1 MKVGLQLY
9 TAIQA
14 TSLHISCVRG
24 GGGVHRSQH
33 QEGENEKLG
42 QTYVAGAPG
51 EREHGDRTYI
61 SIVQTAELQPRQ
73 HLHTQQYISIEQRQR
88 IFQYTC
94 IHIFF
99 YLGAI
104 MTWEVVPNCIVVLSW

>member
-42 QTYVAGAPG
+42 QTNVAGAPG

-88 IFQYTC
+88 ISYMYTF
-94 IHIFF
+94 FF
-99 YLGAI
+99 YLGA
-104 MTWEVVPNCIVVLSW
+104 L